1 MVFFASKMCA
11 ETWETLWL
19 IHKRHLLAT
28 NFTHHCEKLN
38 KPQKAPSYAV
48 TVEIWSIMQKT
59 QQRKYKIFKMPN
71 IILYLLAC
79 FAHRDVTHSKCLALP
94 QKTQCIM
101 YAQVLPDTSFLI
113 SERNSNTRSQMG
125 YFPRNSRMEK
135 HQPALQYYRKFG
147 NIFKKKKKAW
157 QWEDL
162 LIVFQT
168 T

>member
-1 MVFFASKMCA
+1 M
-11 ETWETLWL
+11 
-19 IHKRHLLAT
+19 
-28 NFTHHCEKLN
+28 
-38 KPQKAPSYAV
+38 
-48 TVEIWSIMQKT
+48 
-59 QQRKYKIFKMPN
+59 
-71 IILYLLAC
+71 LAC

-147 NIFKKKKKAW
+147 NIFKKKKKSLTMGRLV
-157 QWEDL
+157 DCL
-162 LIVFQT
+162 PNHLKKVLKMSIN
-168 T
+168 